1 MESNSCV
8 NIQKMM
14 ETWGRVTN
22 HGCFID
28 LIKIHTCVN
37 MRNLIY
43 SIYKKEK
50 GNFMK
55 TYHEQI
61 A

>member
-28 LIKIHTCVN
+28 LIKIIIDRASLFN
-37 MRNLIY
+37 EY
-43 SIYKKEK
+43 QFK
-50 GNFMK
+50 
-55 TYHEQI
+55 
-61 A
+61 